1 MSNSPFV
8 ARSATGTV
16 LRALVVKV
24 DADAAKSLTQGLRRR
39 GYDDDDVDTRALA
52 LKTYYSADL
61 VLLDLELSD
70 LHGLEIC
77 GIIRAASDTL
87 IIAVT
92 SRSIELDSA
101 PGPQAESDSYLVTPH
116 GIPGLT
122 DRVKTITP
130 RARPQP
136 HTLRT
141 VSRGPLHIDPSI
153 REVRVAGQ
161 PISVTHKEFDLL
173 YLLASLPE
181 TVFTRKEIMA
191 QAWGAELTRFS
202 RTIDTHVYSLRKKL
216 GANTWI
222 ITVRGVGFRLGG
234 GS

>member
-8 ARSATGTV
+8 ARSATGTI

-24 DADAAKSLTQGLRRR
+24 DADAAKSLAHGLRRR
-39 GYDDDDVDTRALA
+39 GYNDGDVDTGALA

-87 IIAVT
+87 IVAVT
-92 SRSIELDSA
+92 SHSTELDSA
-101 PGPQAESDSYLVTPH
+101 PGPQAESDDYLVKPH
-116 GIPGLT
+116 GFPELT
-122 DRVKTITP
+122 DRAKAITP
-130 RARPQP
+130 RTRPQP

-141 VSRGPLHIDPSI
+141 VSHGPLNIDPSI
-153 REVRVAGQ
+153 REVRVDGR
-161 PISVTHKEFDLL
+161 PINVTHKEFDLL
-173 YLLASLPE
+173 HLLASQPE
-181 TVFTRKEIMA
+181 TVFTRKQIMA
-191 QAWGAELTRFS
+191 QTWGAELTRFS

-222 ITVRGVGFRLGG
+222 ITVRGVGFRLGN